1 MSAAKLKQFL
11 DAHGICYQTIPHH
24 LSYTAQETAASAHIH
39 GRELAKTVV
48 VKIDGR
54 LAMAVLPA
62 PRKIDLER
70 LQGAIG
76 ARNVALAHEREF
88 QNVFPDCEVGAMPP
102 FGNLYDL
109 PVFVDPSLAEDKQ
122 ISFNAGTHEELI
134 QMDYRDFER
143 PVAPTVAGLAWEVQL
158 AV

>member
-1 MSAAKLKQFL
+1 
-11 DAHGICYQTIPHH
+11 
-24 LSYTAQETAASAHIH
+24 
-39 GRELAKTVV
+39 
-48 VKIDGR
+48 
-54 LAMAVLPA
+54 
-62 PRKIDLER
+62 
-70 LQGAIG
+70 
-76 ARNVALAHEREF
+76 
-88 QNVFPDCEVGAMPP
+88 MPP

-143 PVAPTVAGLAWEVQL
+143 LVAPTVAGLAWEVQL